1 MEFRR
6 WWTGL
11 AAPAGGSRTS
21 EVGRREAEEEIS
33 AMLARDIMT
42 KSLVTVGP
50 KDTLARVAK
59 ALLDARVGA
68 VPVVDGGGRPIGVVS
83 EWDLIGQHAPERV
96 LRRDH
101 WLSRLA
107 EGQPL
112 SAEYLEVIEPNA
124 RTAEEIMTS
133 PVISVG
139 DDADLATIAGILGV
153 RKVRRVFVTSR
164 DRLVGVVSR
173 ADLARALM
181 LLPKLVPD
189 RAPVEEP
196 APIATTAA
204 PPPAAPVEAGVSA
217 LVFRRLVEAHEDAKR
232 AMRERETRMHEEA
245 KIALVKRLAGER
257 LSDKAWKDL
266 LDRAHGAAERGEKD
280 FLLIRFPS
288 ALCSD
293 GGRMINAPDPQWPT
307 SLRGPAADIFERW
320 RDELKPA
327 GFGLAARIL
336 EFPGGYPG
344 DAGLTLTWGA

>member
-1 MEFRR
+1 
-6 WWTGL
+6 
-11 AAPAGGSRTS
+11 
-21 EVGRREAEEEIS
+21 
-33 AMLARDIMT
+33 MLARDIMT
-42 KSLVTVGP
+42 RTLVTVGP

-59 ALLDARVGA
+59 GLLDAHVGA
-68 VPVVDGGGRPIGVVS
+68 VPVVDGQGRPIGVVS

-101 WLSRLA
+101 WLARLA

-124 RTAEEIMTS
+124 RTADEIMTS

-139 DDADLATIAGILGV
+139 DDADLPTIAGILGV
-153 RKVRRVFVTSR
+153 RKVRRVFVTSGE
-164 DRLVGVVSR
+164 RLVGVVSR

-181 LLPKLVPD
+181 LKPKLEPG
-189 RAPVEEP
+189 RAPVEETP
-196 APIATTAA
+196 PTPGPSAAPI
-204 PPPAAPVEAGVSA
+204 PAATETGVSA
-217 LVFRRLVEAHEDAKR
+217 AAFRRLVDAHEDAKR
-232 AMRERETRMHEEA
+232 VTREREHQVQEEA
-245 KIALVKRLAGER
+245 RIALVKKLAGER
-257 LSDKAWKDL
+257 LSEKAWKDL
-266 LDRAHGAAERGEKD
+266 LDRAHAAAERGEQD

-327 GFGLAARIL
+327 GFGLVARIL

-344 DAGLTLTWGA
+344 DAGLTLTWGS